1 MAYTNKKSAKRK
13 HRKYRRRTKK
23 GGVVRLVANPNN
35 SQAISRKKSPIKEP
49 DEAAVFQ
56 GVANDY
62 TRAALDNA
70 VAIFSR
76 KAQEQEQAL
85 AQAQAQAPQLT
96 VTVHGKSRAKRPGPS
111 PGQIKK
117 EQEKEEKALAKQL
130 KETEKALAK
139 QQKEAEKA
147 AKKAAKEEIKAA
159 EEVTRAGVDQAF
171 SSMFG
176 EKYKASGPKLRKRK

>member
-13 HRKYRRRTKK
+13 HKKYRRRTKK

-35 SQAISRKKSPIKEP
+35 SQAISRKKSPITEV

-56 GVANDY
+56 GLADDY
-62 TRAALDNA
+62 TRRALDNA

-76 KAQEQEQAL
+76 EQQR
-85 AQAQAQAPQLT
+85 QAQAPLID
-96 VTVHGKSRAKRPGPS
+96 VTVHGKSRARREGPT

-117 EQEKEEKALAKQL
+117 AEQKEA
-130 KETEKALAK
+130 KALAK
-139 QQKEAEKA
+139 QQKEEEKA
-147 AKKAAKEEIKAA
+147 QKKIKKEQEKADKKAAKEEEKAA
-159 EEVTRAGVDQAF
+159 KEVTRAGVSQAF

-176 EKYKASGPKLRKRK
+176 EKY

>member
-13 HRKYRRRTKK
+13 HKKYRRRTKK

-35 SQAISRKKSPIKEP
+35 LQAISRKKSPNKEV
-49 DEAAVFQ
+49 DEAEVIRGLAD
-56 GVANDY
+56 DY

-70 VAIFSR
+70 VANFSR
-76 KAQEQEQAL
+76 EQQR
-85 AQAQAQAPQLT
+85 QAQVPSIG
-96 VTVHGKSRAKRPGPS
+96 VTVHGKSRARREGLT

-117 EQEKEEKALAKQL
+117 EQEKEAKALAKQL
-130 KETEKALAK
+130 KEAEKALAK
-139 QQKEAEKA
+139 QQKEEEKA

-159 EEVTRAGVDQAF
+159 KEVTRAGVSKAF

-176 EKYKASGPKLRKRK
+176 EKY

>member
-13 HRKYRRRTKK
+13 HKKYRRRTKK

-35 SQAISRKKSPIKEP
+35 SQAIRRKKSPIKEL

-62 TRAALDNA
+62 TRTALDNA
-70 VAIFSR
+70 LSIFSHQ
-76 KAQEQEQAL
+76 AQEQAL
-85 AQAQAQAPQLT
+85 APQLT
-96 VTVHGKSRAKRPGPS
+96 VNVHGKSRAKRQGPTPS
-111 PGQIKK
+111 QIKK
-117 EQEKEEKALAKQL
+117 EQEKQA
-130 KETEKALAK
+130 KALAK

-147 AKKAAKEEIKAA
+147 AKKAAKEEEKAA
-159 EEVTRAGVDQAF
+159 QEVTRAGIDDAL

-176 EKYKASGPKLRKRK
+176 KKHKQMK